1 MLSIFINF
9 FLVISH
15 KIGYL
20 GILLLMTIESSF
32 IPFPSEVIIPPAA
45 YLAQKGEFNIYL
57 VVFFGILGSLIGA
70 LINYYLAYFLGRK
83 IVYSLVDKKIFK
95 IVMLN
100 SKKIE
105 KSEKFFLKYGN
116 ESTLIGRLV
125 PIIRQLISL
134 PAGFSKMK
142 LKNFIFYTS
151 IGSGIWTIILAF
163 LGYYLGANKNLLEK
177 YFKEIEILFLVVG
190 LAAFIYLLTIF
201 FLKGK
206 KNKNE

>member
-1 MLSIFINF
+1 
-9 FLVISH
+9 
-15 KIGYL
+15 
-20 GILLLMTIESSF
+20 MTIESSF

-201 FLKGK
+201 FLKGE